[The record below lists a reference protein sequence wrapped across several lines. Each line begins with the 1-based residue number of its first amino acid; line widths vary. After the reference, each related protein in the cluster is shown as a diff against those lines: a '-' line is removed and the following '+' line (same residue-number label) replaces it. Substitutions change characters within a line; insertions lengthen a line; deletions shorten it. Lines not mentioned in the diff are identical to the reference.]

1 LAHKKRVYYEFDS
14 IFAAMNTAAVSNRA
28 HRAAVA
34 AFFFI
39 VGLSF
44 ASWASRIP
52 DIKSKLHLSDAALGG
67 ILFALPVGS
76 MLSLTFSGGLV
87 TKYGSRKIVAVAAI
101 CYPLVLVLIGLANSV
116 WQLIPAVFIFGLLG
130 NLCNISINTQ
140 AVGVENLYGRS
151 IMASFHGVWS
161 LAGFCGAA
169 IGTFMVS
176 ENISTY
182 WHFLIVCVV
191 LIALNLFS
199 RPYAVAKDAS
209 HPDQPR
215 FARPDAMLL
224 KLGLIAFSCMICEG
238 TMFDWSG
245 VYFQKVV
252 NAPKELTTLGY
263 VAFMGTMAS
272 GRFVGDKIITRFGKQ
287 KVLQGSGIII
297 AIGLLIAVVFPHIVT
312 ATIGFLLV
320 GIGVSSVVPLVYSAA
335 GRSKKMA
342 PGIALTAVTSIGFI
356 GFLIGPPIIGF
367 IAEAFSLRWSFTL
380 IAVLGLCTTIIS
392 SLIKWD

>member
-1 LAHKKRVYYEFDS
+1 
-14 IFAAMNTAAVSNRA
+14 MNTTVVSIRA

-39 VGLSF
+39 IGLSF

-67 ILFALPVGS
+67 VLFALPIGS
-76 MLSLTFSGGLV
+76 MLCLTFSGGLI
-87 TKYGSRKIVAVAAI
+87 TRYGSRKIITMAAI
-101 CYPLVLVLIGLANSV
+101 CYPLVLVLIGMASSV
-116 WQLIPAVFIFGLLG
+116 WQLVPVVFIFGLLG
-130 NLCNISINTQ
+130 NLCNISVNTQ
-140 AVGVENLYGRS
+140 AVGVEALYGRS

-176 ENISTY
+176 ENISTF
-182 WHFLIVCVV
+182 WHFLIVCVL
-191 LIALNLFS
+191 LIALNVFS
-199 RPYAVAKDAS
+199 RPYAVAKDAV

-215 FARPDAMLL
+215 FAWPDAMLL
-224 KLGLIAFSCMICEG
+224 KLGLIAFCCMICEG

-263 VAFMGTMAS
+263 AAFMGTMAS

-287 KVLQGSGIII
+287 SVLQASGIII
-297 AIGLLIAVVFPHIVT
+297 TTGLLIAVIFPHIIT

-335 GRSKKMA
+335 GKSKKMA
-342 PGIALTAVTSIGFI
+342 PGLALTAVTSIGFI
-356 GFLIGPPIIGF
+356 GFLLGPPIIGF

-380 IAVLGLCTTIIS
+380 IAVLGLCTTIVS
-392 SLIKWD
+392 SLINWD